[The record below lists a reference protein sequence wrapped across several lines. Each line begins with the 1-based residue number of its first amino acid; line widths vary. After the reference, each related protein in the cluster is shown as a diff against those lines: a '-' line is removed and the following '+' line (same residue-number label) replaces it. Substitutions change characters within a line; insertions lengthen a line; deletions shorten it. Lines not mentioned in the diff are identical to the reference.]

1 MESNNKL
8 KSVDIKNRTYLDA
21 ITKTEDFDLD
31 HILIDENLYE
41 KIFVYSIS
49 CKRLIDCKSLR
60 IRFDKKV
67 GFIRIY
73 VGTRDLLIPGSGK
86 YDSIYNRIRYLI
98 TS

>member
-8 KSVDIKNRTYLDA
+8 KSVDIKNRTYLEDV
-21 ITKTEDFDLD
+21 TETEDFRSWS
-31 HILIDENLYE
+31 YFTRR
-41 KIFVYSIS
+41 KIIRKNFVYSIS
-49 CKRLIDCKSLR
+49 CKRLIDYKPLR

-73 VGTRDLLIPGSGK
+73 VGTIDLLILGSGK